1 MFSVAIFVLVVIHD
15 LYKNFSI
22 FGVWL
27 LSLLRFIE
35 YLLVCTI
42 ILESLSFLFNIYLFF
57 LHDI

>member
-1 MFSVAIFVLVVIHD
+1 MFSVAIFVLVVIHA

-42 ILESLSFLFNIYLFF
+42 ILESLSFLYNIYLFF

>member
-42 ILESLSFLFNIYLFF
+42 ILESLSFLYNIYLFF

>member
-1 MFSVAIFVLVVIHD
+1 MFSVAIFVLVVIHA